1 MNPMKNKASL
11 PALLLALP
19 VMLLA
24 PINSSLAEP
33 SSLVAFD
40 LDTVHLLRDADAAN
54 GETLADKHK
63 CHKCHGDAGI
73 SEDPDEVNI
82 AGLRDSYIY
91 KQLKDYHGGQR
102 DNRSMKK
109 AVKKLSDQ
117 DMADISAWYA
127 SLPAAKQAEG
137 TNPDENTLKLV
148 YHGDPSRMLKSCRS
162 CHGRKGQGGQYDHP
176 AIAGQ
181 NNGYFIETMTAFQE
195 EDRSN
200 DVWSRMRLIAAK
212 LTEAEIEALA
222 KFYSTPE
229 IDEDE

>member
-1 MNPMKNKASL
+1 MTRMKTTASL

-19 VMLLA
+19 AMLLA

-40 LDTVHLLRDADAAN
+40 LDTVRLLRGADASN
-54 GETLADKHK
+54 GESLAGKHK
-63 CHKCHGDAGI
+63 CSKCHGDAGI
-73 SEDPDEVNI
+73 SEDEDEVNI

-102 DNRSMKK
+102 ENRSMKK

-137 TNPDENTLKLV
+137 TTPDENTLKLV
-148 YHGDPSRMLKSCRS
+148 YHGDPTRLLKSCRS

-181 NNGYFIETMTAFQE
+181 NRGYFIETMTAFQE
-195 EDRSN
+195 EDRAN

-212 LTEAEIEALA
+212 LTDEEIEALA
-222 KFYSTPE
+222 NFYAAP
-229 IDEDE
+229 IVDDE